1 MKPWRCDPYLWVHL
15 AGLAT
20 VPLWIGL
27 CLLGLAVGNP
37 TWPGLELGFIV
48 AVGVLPVLV
57 MQLRRPFYIFSPI
70 QRWTSQPWPRP

>member
-1 MKPWRCDPYLWVHL
+1 ML
-15 AGLAT
+15 A
-20 VPLWIGL
+20 
-27 CLLGLAVGNP
+27 GLAVGNP

>member
-1 MKPWRCDPYLWVHL
+1 MQPWRCDPYLWVHL

-20 VPLWIGL
+20 VPLWIDL

-57 MQLRRPFYIFSPI
+57 MQLRRPFYIFNPI